1 MMARRSGDTWK
12 SDSLPVPAGSDDSA
26 ESRQA
31 LAARA
36 LSGMFG
42 APAAPERKSSESE
55 ARPPQLIFH
64 AGFGIAGVQDFVL
77 RFTPAGKATFD
88 ALVPD

>member
-42 APAAPERKSSESE
+42 APAAPERKSSEG
-55 ARPPQLIFH
+55 
-64 AGFGIAGVQDFVL
+64 GF
-77 RFTPAGKATFD
+77 
-88 ALVPD
+88 

>member
-42 APAAPERKSSESE
+42 
-55 ARPPQLIFH
+55 I
-64 AGFGIAGVQDFVL
+64 G
-77 RFTPAGKATFD
+77 D
-88 ALVPD
+88 ALRRGFRHCRQRLQILDLLGAKSPSTTGHPHPLHSLEGSLHTPLIMG

>member
-55 ARPPQLIFH
+55 APLPCLVGPDGRGRV
-64 AGFGIAGVQDFVL
+64 AGSGM
-77 RFTPAGKATFD
+77 TF
-88 ALVPD
+88 LPCRR

>member
-12 SDSLPVPAGSDDSA
+12 SDSLPVAAGSDDSA

-55 ARPPQLIFH
+55 APPRPLIFH
-64 AGFGIAGVQDFVL
+64 AGFGSGGVQDFVL
-77 RFTPAGKATFD
+77 RFTPAGEATFD

>member
-55 ARPPQLIFH
+55 AHPPPAYFPR
-64 AGFGIAGVQDFVL
+64 AGSSD
-77 RFTPAGKATFD
+77 RCNT
-88 ALVPD
+88 

>member
-55 ARPPQLIFH
+55 APPLPCLVGPDGRGRV
-64 AGFGIAGVQDFVL
+64 AGSGM
-77 RFTPAGKATFD
+77 TF
-88 ALVPD
+88 LPCRR

>member
-55 ARPPQLIFH
+55 APPPAYFPRRLWH
-64 AGFGIAGVQDFVL
+64 CRSSGFVL

>member
-42 APAAPERKSSESE
+42 AAAAPERK
-55 ARPPQLIFH
+55 APNLKPPPQLIFH

>member
-26 ESRQA
+26 ELCQA

-55 ARPPQLIFH
+55 APPSELPPVSWTSKLKSREWEAFRVC
-64 AGFGIAGVQDFVL
+64 GSGVE
-77 RFTPAGKATFD
+77 A
-88 ALVPD
+88 